1 MWFRDVTS
9 QSPRDTRT
17 CSGPDDPYDLWA
29 DSIIPASPPVQ
40 AQAPVGEGA
49 SSSSDPVPEE
59 DEAENLV
66 APPASGAKGAA
77 AARGHVLA
85 LALGIWLCSCFF
97 F

>member
-1 MWFRDVTS
+1 VWFRDVTS

-29 DSIIPASPPVQ
+29 DSIIPAGPPDQ
-40 AQAPVGEGA
+40 AQAPVGEG
-49 SSSSDPVPEE
+49 
-59 DEAENLV
+59 
-66 APPASGAKGAA
+66 ASGAKGAA